1 MTSDSRTEAHTIGA
15 TARHTVVGL
24 TAIALAL
31 LCLAA
36 AIVFYALQD
45 PAVFAPLGPYP
56 EQSVLLPVERGNPTL
71 HLDNDPLA
79 VPVTGRK
86 CVTGSG
92 YTISGVQSWQSVDP
106 PGTIIRTGTGARDAV
121 DGCTTV
127 EFVNL
132 VPRSVE
138 SAMRTQ
144 LRAGLHR
151 PLWRLVGIETPER
164 DGVEGTSVTWATEP
178 FAVVE

>member
-1 MTSDSRTEAHTIGA
+1 MNDTRTEAHTIGA
-15 TARHTVVGL
+15 TARHTVIGL
-24 TAIALAL
+24 AGVALAL

-36 AIVFYALQD
+36 AIVFYAISNRHE
-45 PAVFAPLGPYP
+45 VFAPLGPYP
-56 EQSVLLPVERGNPTL
+56 EQSVLLPVERGHPTL

-106 PGTIIRTGTGARDAV
+106 PGTIIRTGTGVREAV
-121 DGCTTV
+121 DGCTTI

-138 SAMRTQ
+138 SAMRSQ

-151 PLWRLVGIETPER
+151 PLWRIVGLETPER

-178 FAVVE
+178 FAVAG